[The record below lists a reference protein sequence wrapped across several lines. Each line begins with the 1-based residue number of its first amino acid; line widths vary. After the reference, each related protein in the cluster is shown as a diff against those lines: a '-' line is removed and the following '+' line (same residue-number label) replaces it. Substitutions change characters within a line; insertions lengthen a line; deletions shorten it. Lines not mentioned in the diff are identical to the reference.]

1 MPYLFKKKRH
11 ATITL
16 MSKANLL
23 NVIAIERIIIAVLM
37 AALVGASF
45 YVFAQ
50 KQQIAS
56 LSETESNLQSEKTTL
71 LEELNQAS
79 STIVA
84 METRL
89 SELGENFED
98 LEDDYKDERNKNEEF
113 EDQLKDL
120 GKTVGVLDKLSK
132 TDKELLQKYSKVYF
146 LNEH

>member
-98 LEDDYKDERNKNEEF
+98 LEDDSIGEN
-113 EDQLKDL
+113 
-120 GKTVGVLDKLSK
+120 
-132 TDKELLQKYSKVYF
+132 
-146 LNEH
+146 